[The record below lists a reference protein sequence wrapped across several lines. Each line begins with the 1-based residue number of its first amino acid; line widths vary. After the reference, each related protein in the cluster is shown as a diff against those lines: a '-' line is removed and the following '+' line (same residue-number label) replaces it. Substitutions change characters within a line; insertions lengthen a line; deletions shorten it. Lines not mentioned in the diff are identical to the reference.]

1 MSSATIPGLAAVID
15 SPRIVVPLLRA
26 HASFITVMGL
36 PPSVSIGCSSY
47 SGDSD
52 FFCNL
57 NI

>member
-26 HASFITVMGL
+26 DASLTAVMGL
-36 PPSVSIGCSSY
+36 PPSVSIGYSSY

-52 FFCNL
+52 FVCNL